1 MHTSKKQYVGRDSHG
16 GLEGTRVRNSGAVR
30 GVRYEINVHTKVEQT
45 KTNNSAKKQRKR
57 VCANVCTSLIYRT
70 KKASTKWAENS
81 TRTKQTGRANQVKQT
96 ISNQV
101 YTTTKKTSQKWNQVV
116 KNEEVTSGRTCVK
129 QHIHIC
135 SIYQIKSNQT
145 LHKTTVKNEASRQMH
160 IQSQKL
166 NQQTNQWTI
175 DFARHIFKQTTK
187 CKNETSKNNAPLN
200 SQKQNINKT

>member
-1 MHTSKKQYVGRDSHG
+1 MCKCMYLADLQNEKSKHKMSWKQYQ
-16 GLEGTRVRNSGAVR
+16 N
-30 GVRYEINVHTKVEQT
+30 QT
-45 KTNNSAKKQRKR
+45 NRQSKSSQANNIKS
-57 VCANVCTSLIYRT
+57 SLH
-70 KKASTKWAENS
+70 N
-81 TRTKQTGRANQVKQT
+81 N
-96 ISNQV
+96 
-101 YTTTKKTSQKWNQVV
+101 KKTSQKWNQVV

-135 SIYQIKSNQT
+135 SIYQIKSNQA

-187 CKNETSKNNAPLN
+187 CKNERSKNNAPLN